1 MRGLFDIAPY
11 AVSEFARGYAIFK
24 GPFRLTDAFDC
35 EGDAYGHAHAFL
47 DEDEAQAEADAAEQ
61 AEIEAEE
68 TRRIEAEI
76 QAEAAVILAEI
87 ARAA

>member
-1 MRGLFDIAPY
+1 MRSLFDIAPY
-11 AVSEFARGYAIFK
+11 AVSECARGYAVYK

-61 AEIEAEE
+61 AEIEAE
-68 TRRIEAEI
+68 RY
-76 QAEAAVILAEI
+76 AADADHFPTLA
-87 ARAA
+87 AKAA